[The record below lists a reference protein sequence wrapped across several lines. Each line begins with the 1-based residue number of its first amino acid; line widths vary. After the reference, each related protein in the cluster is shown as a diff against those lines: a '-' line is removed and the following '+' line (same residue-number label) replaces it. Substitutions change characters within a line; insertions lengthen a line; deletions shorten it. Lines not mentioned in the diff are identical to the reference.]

1 VQSLGIQKRLREH
14 RGCVN
19 TVSFN
24 SSGSLLLSGSDDM
37 TLVLWDWEAGTP
49 ATSLHTGHENNVL
62 HAQFMP
68 SSNDRSIVTAGADV
82 EVQHTPESTV
92 LEYVLSCAFFVCSY
106 GHGLAICRGG
116 ETGEAYADARRR
128 SCGCGQV
135 RRAGVSGPQAGR

>member
-1 VQSLGIQKRLREH
+1 
-14 RGCVN
+14 VN

-68 SSNDRSIVTAGADV
+68 SSNDRSIVTAGADG
-82 EVQHTPESTV
+82 EVQYTHTPGSTV
-92 LEYVLSCAFFVCSY
+92 LCFLFCFCLLIWSWF
-106 GHGLAICRGG
+106 GRLL
-116 ETGEAYADARRR
+116 RR
-128 SCGCGQV
+128 
-135 RRAGVSGPQAGR
+135 